1 MVFKTDLYPPKTSA
15 ILFLSSVR
23 DMSLRPL
30 HQAPWMQSI
39 QVLLYCQDD
48 ILVFLL
54 ILICSLSIKFQS
66 YWKLVEI
73 FFFWDETWKQDN
85 TDWDHQRGGPQAT
98 SSWKWATRFFLIN
111 KCQNTQTTCKGL
123 SLKVALKPNIKNTS
137 LNHSS
142 AYPCSQHDSDNLCS
156 KFTGS

>member
-73 FFFWDETWKQDN
+73 FFFGMKHENRTILTETTKEVVLKL
-85 TDWDHQRGGPQAT
+85 HQAESGQPG
-98 SSWKWATRFFLIN
+98 FFLIN